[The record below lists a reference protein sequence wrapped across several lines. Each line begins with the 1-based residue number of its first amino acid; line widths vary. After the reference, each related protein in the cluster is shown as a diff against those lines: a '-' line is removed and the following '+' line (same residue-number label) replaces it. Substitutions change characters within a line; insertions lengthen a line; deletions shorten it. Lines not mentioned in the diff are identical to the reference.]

1 MLEILRRGAK
11 VERLIQYDAFAL
23 PLRDIYYDA
32 EFNCRGWFPPQS
44 VSDLAENIRLRGG
57 GIELRGLDYPVAVQ
71 PIADMAGQK
80 PAGFSYRLIA
90 GHRRFKAIE
99 VFLKWT
105 RIPAMIRAGLSDHE
119 ARMLNFVENLE
130 RKDLNILEE
139 ARGLQHLY
147 PSGVTVR
154 SAAAELK
161 RPTAWVHDRLR
172 LLTLPEE
179 VQQLAATGLL
189 GAVNIK
195 VLIALATPEEQIAA
209 AHKIVASKREHGKT
223 ASLHHLDPKY
233 RRKFGYRKSKAA
245 INQMVHKMLGCG
257 ITGLGPRMGAWC
269 AGYLSDAEIEE
280 DIEEAALTL
289 AGNADLT
296 GEKSYGHRHGTST

>member
-1 MLEILRRGAK
+1 MLETLQRDAE
-11 VERLIQYDAFAL
+11 VERLSQYDAFPL
-23 PLRDIYYDA
+23 PLRHIYYDA
-32 EFNCRGWFPPQS
+32 DFNCRGWFTLQS
-44 VSDLAENIRLRGG
+44 VSDLAENIRLRGRG
-57 GIELRGLDYPVAVQ
+57 VELKGLDCPVVVQ
-71 PIADMAGQK
+71 PIADMAGQQ
-80 PAGFSYRLIA
+80 PAGFDYRLIA

-147 PSGVTVR
+147 PDGVTVR
-154 SAAAELK
+154 AAATELK

-209 AHKIVASKREHGKT
+209 ARKIVEAKRECGKT

-245 INQMVHKMLGCG
+245 INQMVYKMLGCG

-269 AGYLSDAEIEE
+269 AGYVSDAEIEK

-296 GEKSYGHRHGTST
+296 GDNSYGDGGGTSA

>member
-1 MLEILRRGAK
+1 MALK

-209 AHKIVASKREHGKT
+209 AHKIVDVEAGTRQDRFPPSPGPKVSPEVRLPQVEGCDQSDGSQDAWVWHHRPRAADGGLVRRLPQRRGNRRRHRRSRSNFGRKR
-223 ASLHHLDPKY
+223 
-233 RRKFGYRKSKAA
+233 
-245 INQMVHKMLGCG
+245 
-257 ITGLGPRMGAWC
+257 
-269 AGYLSDAEIEE
+269 
-280 DIEEAALTL
+280 
-289 AGNADLT
+289 
-296 GEKSYGHRHGTST
+296 